1 MRSIG
6 FTLLLA
12 LLAALVCGVAGWQWK
27 EGNFDSVFGAP
38 HTPVGERI
46 YSTYSPAEKK
56 FVPTFSPS
64 EVKHIQVSQN
74 GFRATFDLG
83 PNGWKC
89 AMPWK
94 DRMDPRAAV
103 GIINFTLGMRVED
116 LSPVDKIDL
125 QKAGLRESGIDVWL
139 EGANHQ
145 LLARYKM
152 GRRTPWLAEFKDE
165 KQPVPTVFVWTRDEN
180 RKSYI
185 YGCTGDITPL
195 FKDGLKFLRDHHPF
209 YLNPVNLQKIR
220 IRSAQGELTLGRET
234 PKSPWRVVKP
244 LDLHTDPKAIK
255 TLIEGIYELQAVKVS
270 DRASVTLPTNS
281 ATVESTQ
288 IAITSFGSETE
299 TLLDIF
305 PPETAGASDA
315 MATVSDRPGTVF
327 DLPTKPEPNLVSL
340 ASLPLTVNDLRDP
353 TLTNLNIQ
361 SLRGISIQPNTG
373 VEIVISRTPPQ
384 PWMATIEGKTNEA
397 NEERLFA
404 LLKAVTEGRAIGY
417 ETDAATDFTPWGLD
431 RPFLKLRFLGQ
442 DNQVLELAFGIDG
455 KGGYF
460 VNRTGTPSVMRVD
473 ASLIASIAVRP
484 YEWRHARLWSLDR
497 LNLMAIERTDG
508 AQSPLLL
515 HYNFND
521 ANKTW
526 QATRDQKDIT
536 SEIDPARADYM
547 LGILEGLKVTRWLSP
562 TDDAAANALVS
573 PVLTLA
579 VQEKTTNEMNDL
591 TGFRN
596 RTIRFAPNIPGPNP
610 GFYYGR
616 LDADPNPFL
625 LDRETFGKLATD
637 VLDRK

>member
-38 HTPVGERI
+38 PTPVGERI
-46 YSTYSPAEKK
+46 YSTYSPVEKK

-64 EVKHIQVSQN
+64 EVKRIQVSQN
-74 GFRATFDLG
+74 GVRATFELG
-83 PNGWKC
+83 ANGWEC
-89 AMPWK
+89 VMPWK
-94 DRMDPRAAV
+94 DRMDPRSAV
-103 GIINFTLGMRVED
+103 AIINFTLGMRVED
-116 LSPVDKIDL
+116 LSPVDKIDQ

-139 EGANHQ
+139 EDGSHQ
-145 LLARYKM
+145 LLARYKI

-165 KQPVPTVFVWTRDEN
+165 KEPIPTVFVWTRDEN

-185 YGCTGDITPL
+185 YACTGDIAPL

-209 YLNPVNLQKIR
+209 YFNPVLLQKIR
-220 IRSAQGELTLGRET
+220 IRTAQGELTLGRET
-234 PKSPWRVVKP
+234 PKSPWRVAKP

-255 TLIEGIYELQAVKVS
+255 TLIEGIYEMQAVKVS
-270 DRASVTLPTNS
+270 DRASVTLPINT

-288 IAITSFGSETE
+288 IAITSFGSEKE

-305 PPETAGASDA
+305 PPETTGASDA
-315 MATVSDRPGTVF
+315 KATISDRPGTVF
-327 DLPTKPEPNLVSL
+327 DLPIKPEPNLISL

-361 SLRGISIQPNTG
+361 SLRGLSILPTTG
-373 VEIVISRTPPQ
+373 AEIVISRTPPQ
-384 PWMATIEGKTNEA
+384 PWMATIEGKSMEA

-404 LLKAVTEGRAIGY
+404 LLKAVTEGRAIGF

-484 YEWRHARLWSLDR
+484 YEWRHSRLWSVDK

-508 AQSPLLL
+508 TQSPLLL
-515 HYNFND
+515 RYRFSD
-521 ANKTW
+521 ETW
-526 QATRDQKDIT
+526 EATRDQQNLT
-536 SEIDPARADYM
+536 NEIDPARANYM
-547 LGILEGLKVTRWLSP
+547 LGILEGLKVSRWLSP
-562 TDDAAANALVS
+562 TDEAAANALVN
-573 PVLTLA
+573 PALTLT
-579 VQEKTTNEMNDL
+579 VVEKTTNDL
-591 TGFRN
+591 GDFTGLTK
-596 RTIRFAPNIPGPNP
+596 RTVRFAPNIPGPNP

-616 LDADPNPFL
+616 LDSDPNPFL

>member
-12 LLAALVCGVAGWQWK
+12 TLAAIVCGVASWQWK

-38 HTPVGERI
+38 PTPVGERI
-46 YSTYSPAEKK
+46 YSVYSPKENK

-64 EVKHIQVSQN
+64 QVKRIQVSQN
-74 GFRATFDLG
+74 GVRAAFELG
-83 PNGWKC
+83 ANGWQC
-89 AMPWK
+89 TSPWK

-103 GIINFTLGMRVED
+103 AIINFTLGMRVED
-116 LSPVDKIDL
+116 LSPVEKIDP

-139 EGANHQ
+139 ENGSKQ
-145 LLARYKM
+145 LLARYKI
-152 GRRTPWLAEFKDE
+152 GRRTPWLAEIKDAE
-165 KQPVPTVFVWTRDEN
+165 KPVPTVFVWTRDEN
-180 RKSYI
+180 RKSTI
-185 YGCTGDITPL
+185 YACTGDIAPL

-209 YLNPVNLQKIR
+209 YFNPVTLQKIR
-220 IRSAQGELTLGRET
+220 IRSAQGELTLGRE
-234 PKSPWRVVKP
+234 SPQSAWRVAKP

-270 DRASVTLPTNS
+270 DRASVTLPANS
-281 ATVESTQ
+281 AAIDSTR
-288 IAITSFGSETE
+288 IAISSFGSETE
-299 TLLDIF
+299 TVLEIF
-305 PPETAGASDA
+305 PPETPGASDA
-315 MATVSDRPGTVF
+315 KATVSDRTDTVF
-327 DLPTKPEPNLVSL
+327 DLPIKPEPNVVSL
-340 ASLPLTVNDLRDP
+340 ADLPLSVDDLRDP

-361 SLRGISIQPNTG
+361 SLRGVSIQPTTG
-373 VEIVISRTPPQ
+373 PEIVISRTAPQ
-384 PWMATIEGKTNEA
+384 PWMATIEGKSIEA

-404 LLKAVTEGRAIGY
+404 LLKAVTEGRAIGF

-431 RPFLKLRFLGQ
+431 KPFLKLRFLGQ

-484 YEWRHARLWSLDR
+484 YEWRHARLWSLDK

-508 AQSPLLL
+508 TQSPLLL
-515 HYNFND
+515 RYRFSDETWEATLDHKNLTAELD
-521 ANKTW
+521 PSRAN
-526 QATRDQKDIT
+526 
-536 SEIDPARADYM
+536 YM
-547 LGILEGLKVTRWLSP
+547 LGILESLKVSRWLSP
-562 TDDAAANALVS
+562 ADEAAANALVS
-573 PVLTLA
+573 PALT
-579 VQEKTTNEMNDL
+579 VTVVEKITNDL
-591 TGFRN
+591 GDFIGLTK
-596 RTIRFAPNIPGPNP
+596 RTIRFAPNVPGPNP

-637 VLDRK
+637 VFDRK